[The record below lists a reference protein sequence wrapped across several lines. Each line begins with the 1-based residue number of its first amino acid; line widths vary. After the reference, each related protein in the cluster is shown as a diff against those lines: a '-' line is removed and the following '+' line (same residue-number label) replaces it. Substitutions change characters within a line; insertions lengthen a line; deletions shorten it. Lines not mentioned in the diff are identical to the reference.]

1 MIELL
6 KQILALAIGGSTI
19 GLVIVYLGKFILS
32 KSSELLLENY
42 KNQLEIS
49 RNEHQIKFSKL
60 HEERAKIIEKIY
72 HNFYELEVKLEHMT
86 TLFQG
91 PEWTTDTVRDND
103 AIKKYTDTRELLEKN
118 RIYFTE
124 SLCDKLSSALKNYST
139 VINQMLRAKNQARY
153 ESNGSGY
160 KSSEKESPL
169 DLWIDAE
176 NKVKKE
182 IKNLRLE
189 LATEFRELIGV
200 K

>member
-1 MIELL
+1 MELL
-6 KQILALAIGGSTI
+6 NQIFALAIGGTTI
-19 GLVIVYLGKFILS
+19 GVIVIYLGKFILS
-32 KSSELLLENY
+32 KGSELLLENY

-49 RNEHQIKFSKL
+49 KNEHQIKFSKL
-60 HEERAKIIEKIY
+60 HEERAKIIESIY

-91 PEWTTDTVRDND
+91 PGWRTDTERDND
-103 AIKKYTDTRELLEKN
+103 AIKKYTDTCELLEKN

-124 SLCDKLSSALKNYST
+124 NLCDKLSSALENYSA
-139 VINQMLRAKNQARY
+139 IIEQMLKAKSHAKF
-153 ESNGSGY
+153 ESDGSGFRFP
-160 KSSEKESPL
+160 EKEGSL
-169 DLWIDAE
+169 DLWKDAE
-176 NKVKKE
+176 KKVKRE